1 MTHPVIDIANIGKAY
16 RVGGK
21 DFWALRDITLRV
33 QHGEVVGIVGRN
45 GAGKTTLLRILSRIT
60 EPTAGRAVVRGRIGT
75 LLETGTGFHDDLS
88 GRENV
93 YLNGAILGMKAH
105 EIRSKF
111 NEIVE
116 FSGVGRFIDSAIKSY
131 SSGMRSRL
139 AFSVAAHLNTDVLL
153 VDEVLAVGD
162 LAFQEKCLRKMDEL
176 THESDRTILFVSHSM
191 GAIQSLCDR
200 AILIENGVVA
210 EEGKTEK
217 VINAYYQ
224 LMTGATGQVDMSTAQ
239 GRPGSGKVRITG
251 MRLEDLQ
258 GISVTQIPAGAGARI
273 VFDYRSELPSKPT
286 EVILTAVV
294 TGSKGV
300 RLFGMPSDVV
310 RSNLAALSDCGA
322 FVCTIPR
329 VPLLPGTYEVTVS
342 IMVDRELAD
351 KVVNVCR
358 LHVGEGDPFGTA
370 RLQQGNFG
378 DLWVDFG
385 WSSETTSL
393 LPATTSPQ
401 K

>member
-1 MTHPVIDIANIGKAY
+1 MDQPVIEIAHIGKSY

-21 DFWALRDITLRV
+21 EFWALRDINLRV
-33 QHGEVVGIVGRN
+33 QQGEVVGIVGRN

-93 YLNGAILGMKAH
+93 YLNGAILGMKSH

-139 AFSVAAHLNTDVLL
+139 AFSVAAHLDTDVLL

-162 LAFQEKCLRKMDEL
+162 LAFQEKCLKKMDQL
-176 THESDRTILFVSHSM
+176 THQSDRTILFVSHSM

-200 AILIENGVVA
+200 AVLIEDGVVA
-210 EEGKTEK
+210 EEGATEN
-217 VINAYYQ
+217 VVNAYFK
-224 LMTGATGQVDMSTAQ
+224 LMTGASGPVDLSLGE
-239 GRPGSGKVRITG
+239 GRPGSGKVRLTA
-251 MRLEDLQ
+251 MSVEDLH
-258 GISVTQIPAGAGARI
+258 GRSVSRLPAGSGARI
-273 VFDYRSELPSKPT
+273 VFDYRSELTSKAT
-286 EVILTAVV
+286 EVVLTAVV
-294 TGSKGV
+294 TGARGV
-300 RLFGMPSDVV
+300 RLFGMPSDI
-310 RSNLAALSDCGA
+310 LKADLTQLSERGA

-342 IMVDRELAD
+342 VMVDRELSD
-351 KVVNVCR
+351 KIVNACR
-358 LHVGEGDPFGTA
+358 LHIGDGDPFGTE
-370 RLQQGNFG
+370 RLQQSNYG
-378 DLWVDFG
+378 DLWTDFE
-385 WSSETTSL
+385 WSCRAPSLSTSKPNSE
-393 LPATTSPQ
+393 P
-401 K
+401 